1 MIEIVLREGGDAK
14 IMKENINFA
23 IEWVTGS
30 CNRLPKCLTM
40 TNICFYISD
49 YGYGH
54 ASRDIAIIRR
64 LRDEFNNVKIYI
76 KTEEPFH
83 FVQQS
88 LPQKDVKVI
97 QTKND
102 VLVIFKENSVIVDRE
117 QTEKILDEWLA
128 LWDNYIQNEKR
139 FCKAHKIDL
148 ILSDIAPQPFIV
160 AYELGIPG
168 IAISNFTWYY
178 IFYPLFGDIPATERI
193 KEAYHCADIALVLP
207 FNEKMDIFKK
217 KKGISLVSREITADK
232 FDMRKKRG
240 ISDDEMLVY
249 IGVSRSCDPSFMRSM
264 KPIEAPNVKILFSSA
279 AELPFE
285 NVIRIP
291 NNETETQNYIAM
303 CDLIV
308 SKTGY
313 GTVSE
318 AVKAKIPML
327 LLKRNGFREDE
338 LIGNKV
344 EELGIGRYISER
356 SFLDGEWISNLN
368 GLDKYIKRFDNFGSR
383 FKEDGIPEIVE
394 VIKGVTDHVVLEK

>member
-1 MIEIVLREGGDAK
+1 MINAWGDK
-14 IMKENINFA
+14 K
-23 IEWVTGS
+23 
-30 CNRLPKCLTM
+30 M

-64 LRDEFNNVKIYI
+64 LLDECNDVKIYI

-102 VLVIFKENSVIVDRE
+102 VGVIFKENSVIVDRE

-139 FCKAHKIDL
+139 FCKTHKIDL

-178 IFYPLFGDIPATERI
+178 IFYHLFGDIPAIERI

-207 FNEKMDIFKK
+207 FNEEMEIFKK
-217 KKGISLVSREITADK
+217 KKGISLVSREITVDRQ
-232 FDMRKKRG
+232 DMRRKC
-240 ISDDEMLVY
+240 IVSDDEILVY
-249 IGVSRSCDPSFMRSM
+249 VGVGKSFDPSFMRSM
-264 KPIEAPNVKILFSSA
+264 KPIEAPNVKFLVSSN
-279 AELPFE
+279 AELPFD
-285 NVIRIP
+285 NVITIP
-291 NNETETQNYIAM
+291 SNETETQNYIAM
-303 CDLIV
+303 CDLVV
-308 SKTGY
+308 SKAGY
-313 GTVSE
+313 GIVSE
-318 AVKAKIPML
+318 AVRAKIPMF
-327 LLKRNGFREDE
+327 LLKRDGFKEDE

-344 EELGIGRYISER
+344 EELGIGKFISEKT
-356 SFLDGEWISNLN
+356 FLDGDWIDRLNEVKSWGERFHNLP
-368 GLDKYIKRFDNFGSR
+368 KS
-383 FKEDGIPEIVE
+383 FKEDGVQE
-394 VIKGVTDHVVLEK
+394 VISMMVNQIIYRRGI